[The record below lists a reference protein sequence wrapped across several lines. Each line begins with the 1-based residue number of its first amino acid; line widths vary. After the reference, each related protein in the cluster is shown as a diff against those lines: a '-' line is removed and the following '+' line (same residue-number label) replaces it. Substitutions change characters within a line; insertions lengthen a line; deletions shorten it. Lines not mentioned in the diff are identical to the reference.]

1 MEDGIPVA
9 SEGRRLDLSRFGDYF
24 SNFNAGKI
32 LLILEGIAGLQ
43 YSMHENSFTFS
54 DNLPPEWSFM
64 EVHVPVQAS
73 PGAEV
78 TWVKTRVERNEE
90 DGFVNK
96 AVTVEDNPFASLI
109 IQPWMEDRVLE
120 TASPA
125 EGVLDNPVGHYGWT
139 FHSQS
144 ANVTLSLSTN

>member
-1 MEDGIPVA
+1 
-9 SEGRRLDLSRFGDYF
+9 
-24 SNFNAGKI
+24 
-32 LLILEGIAGLQ
+32 
-43 YSMHENSFTFS
+43 
-54 DNLPPEWSFM
+54 M

-78 TWVKTRVERNEE
+78 TWVKTRVESSEE

-125 EGVLDNPVGHYGWT
+125 DGGLDNPAGHYGWT

-144 ANVTLSLSTN
+144 ANVTLSLSAH